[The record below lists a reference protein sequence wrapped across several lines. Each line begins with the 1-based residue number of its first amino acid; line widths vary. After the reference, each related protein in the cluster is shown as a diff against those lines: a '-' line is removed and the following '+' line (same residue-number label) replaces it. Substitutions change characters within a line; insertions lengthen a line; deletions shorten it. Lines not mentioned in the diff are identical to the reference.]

1 MTRRQARQLVLG
13 SIVTVGLAA
22 TAVLFARLRGETL
35 GRLHDRFTGAATM
48 RSITLEQ
55 AMEAVASDLDAF
67 AALVRGPGGRD
78 PGDLDDF
85 LQLRLRRHPALHALA
100 WAPLASEGRLVIR
113 HTVPA
118 QEAREWNGLDL
129 ASAPEILR
137 AAEQARDSGATV
149 AVRAP
154 PKVARERG
162 AVYFVLAP
170 LYLRGRPAVT
180 SEQRRNAFEGFV
192 LALVRPDELLHS
204 SLDRFTD
211 PITVTLEDRS
221 APGTAAWSHYAAGG
235 PSTPGAA
242 AAPLLIRREYTALG
256 RHWRTTTAAGDSYF
270 GAYGWPAYW
279 LTLPVGVLLTALLTL
294 YLRAL
299 LTRRESAEAL
309 VEQRTAELRESAERF
324 RVAISAADIAVFNQ
338 DRDLRYTW
346 MFSPQLGYRTDQ
358 VVGRTDAEL
367 LPADDEPSITAIK
380 RRVLETGVGAREQVS
395 IRMPDRTQQFDL
407 IVEPLRGPD
416 GRVVGL
422 VGASRDVTDRFH
434 AEFERARLSA
444 AIAQAAEAIIMTDTD
459 GAIRYANPAFERLT
473 GWTLPEVV
481 GKNPRIL
488 NSGRQSRE
496 LYEGLWATLLRG
508 ETWRGSLINR
518 RKNGE
523 TYTAEAVISPVRD
536 AAGRVVN
543 YVGLQRDVTRER
555 LLDEQLRQSQK
566 MEAIGQLTGGI
577 AHDFNNLLTVIIA
590 NAALAQGDLPAE
602 FGEIHSYLTDL
613 EAAARRGSGIVRKL
627 LAFGR
632 RERLSLAPLDLG
644 TAVAEFAH
652 VLQHFLPENV
662 AVRIGPRNGAATVLA
677 DAGAVEQMVL
687 NLATNA
693 RDAMPGGGT
702 LTLEVGATEVG
713 TEDVKRDIGIDR
725 PGRYVTLAVSDTGT
739 GIDPKIR
746 ARIFEPFFTT
756 KPPGSGSGLGLS
768 MVLGLMHQHHGFVH
782 VRSEPGH
789 GTQVVLYF
797 PSAVAEPEGRPE
809 RAEAAP
815 SLKGSETVLV
825 VEDEAPLRQV
835 ASRALS
841 KLGYTVLLAE
851 DGLAGWETWQARR
864 DDIAIVVSDVVMP
877 KLGGPDLLAR
887 IRDAGGTVPVL
898 LVTGHGGNHLAGAEE
913 LGPRVEVLVK
923 PWTTSDL
930 ARRLRAMLDGG

>member
-1 MTRRQARQLVLG
+1 VLG
-13 SIVTVGLAA
+13 SIVIVGLAA
-22 TAVLFARLRGETL
+22 TTVLFARLRSEDL

-48 RSITLEQ
+48 RSVTLEQ
-55 AMEAVASDLDAF
+55 AMEAVAADLAAF
-67 AALVRGPGGRD
+67 RALVRGPGGRD
-78 PGDLDDF
+78 PADLAEF
-85 LQLRLRRHPALHALA
+85 LDLRLARHPALHALA

-113 HTVPA
+113 YTVPGE
-118 QEAREWNGLDL
+118 EAREWNGLDL
-129 ASAPEILR
+129 AATTEVLR
-137 AAEQARDSGATV
+137 AIEQARDSGATV
-149 AVRAP
+149 AVSVP
-154 PKVARERG
+154 PKAARERG
-162 AVYFVLAP
+162 ATYFVLAP
-170 LYLRGRPAVT
+170 VYLRGRPIAT
-180 SEQRRNAFEGFV
+180 AAQRRNAFEGFV

-204 SLDRFTD
+204 SLDRFSD

-221 APGTAAWSHYAAGG
+221 APGTAAWTHYATGG
-235 PSTPGAA
+235 PAAPGAA
-242 AAPLLIRREYTALG
+242 APPLLIRREYTALG
-256 RHWRTTTAAGDSYF
+256 RRWRTTSAGV
-270 GAYGWPAYW
+270 GAGGLPAYW
-279 LTLPVGVLLTALLTL
+279 LTLPAGALLTALLAL
-294 YLRAL
+294 YLRAV

-309 VEQRTAELRESAERF
+309 VEQRTAELRQNEERF

-346 MFSPQLGYRTDQ
+346 MFSPQLGYRADQ

-367 LPADDEPSITAIK
+367 LPAADAPAVIEIK

-395 IRMPDRTQQFDL
+395 IRMQDRTQQFDL
-407 IVEPLRGPD
+407 TVEPLRGPD

-422 VGASRDVTDRFH
+422 VGASRDVTDRFR

-473 GWTLPEVV
+473 GWTLAEVV

-496 LYEGLWATLLRG
+496 LYVDLWATLLRG

-602 FGEIHSYLTDL
+602 FAEIHSYLTDL

-662 AVRIGPRNGAATVLA
+662 AVRITPRSGNATVLA

-702 LTLEVGATEVG
+702 LTLEVGATEVSA
-713 TEDVKRDIGIDR
+713 EDVKSDIGINR
-725 PGRYVTLAVSDTGT
+725 PGRYVTLAVSDTGA
-739 GIDPKIR
+739 GIDPAIR
-746 ARIFEPFFTT
+746 PRIFEPFFTT
-756 KPPGSGSGLGLS
+756 KPPGAGSGLGLP
-768 MVLGLMHQHHGFVH
+768 MVLGLMHQHNGFVH
-782 VRSEPGH
+782 VRSEPGK
-789 GTQVVLYF
+789 GTRVVLYF
-797 PSAVAEPEGRPE
+797 PAEAAGPAGRPE
-809 RAEAAP
+809 RAEPAP

-841 KLGYTVLLAE
+841 KLGYSVLLAE
-851 DGLAGWETWQARR
+851 DGEAGWEAWQARR
-864 DDIAIVVSDVVMP
+864 GDIAIVVSDIVMP

-887 IRDAGGTVPVL
+887 IRGAGSAVPVL
-898 LVTGHGGNHLAGAEE
+898 LVTGHGGNHLGGTEE
-913 LGPRVEVLVK
+913 LGPRVEVMVK
-923 PWTTSDL
+923 PWTTTDL
-930 ARRLRAMLDGG
+930 ARRLRAMLDGVRD